1 MTKVLVELGMPP
13 ISEIPQDPR
22 IADDVLEAV
31 NIILEH
37 L

>member
-1 MTKVLVELGMPP
+1 MTKVLVDLGIPP
-13 ISEIPQDPR
+13 ISKIPQDPR
-22 IADDVLEAV
+22 TADDVLEAV